1 MRVVGI
7 QGNQYPIDAIGM
19 VAHLLDDLGV
29 DRGSLN
35 QLHFETE
42 GMLIEGLAVV
52 GADVNVNAED
62 FAEGLPRIQP
72 FHHIQK
78 AKHGSGQN
86 K

>member
-7 QGNQYPIDAIGM
+7 QGHQHPIDTIGM
-19 VAHLLDDLGV
+19 ATHLLDDLGV

-35 QLHFETE
+35 QLHLEAQ
-42 GMLIEGLAVV
+42 GMLIEGFAVV
-52 GADVNVNAED
+52 GADININSDD
-62 FAEGLPRIQP
+62 FAGGLPRIQP